1 VNLLS
6 LWQLAEQY
14 CDEKGNQDRDGTGI
28 NSSYDA
34 HTLYWNKKQFLK
46 TFHTADSGLLECL
59 FTSGYSRLL
68 AFTSLLVKYYN
79 DTIHWAFSSK
89 VKDYSLASL
98 NNEVVIVTMDSEGGM
113 SFNIPATINNVV
125 SFMGGMK
132 L

>member
-46 TFHTADSGLLECL
+46 TFHTADSGLPECL
-59 FTSGYSRLL
+59 FTLGYSRLS
-68 AFTSLLVKYYN
+68 AFTSHLAKYYN
-79 DTIHWAFSSK
+79 NTIHWAFSSK
-89 VKDYSLASL
+89 VKDNSLASL
-98 NNEVVIVTMDSEGGM
+98 DNKDVIVTMDSEGGM
-113 SFNIPATINNVV
+113 SFNIPATIDNAV
-125 SFMGGMK
+125 SFMQGMK